1 MERKSV
7 ISRVENPPIRESVI
21 KICNKYKKNAPAPIP
36 ASTSTLT
43 DHGLLD
49 QGAAAYPMEINVY
62 SVQDQGTPAQ
72 PQGSV
77 ELIRFTRYRYAPKDS
92 YRYWYMAE
100 LILQI

>member
-1 MERKSV
+1 MCPV
-7 ISRVENPPIRESVI
+7 NIGQGNNGPPWSI
-21 KICNKYKKNAPAPIP
+21 YIP
-36 ASTSTLT
+36 
-43 DHGLLD
+43 
-49 QGAAAYPMEINVY
+49 AAYPMEINVY